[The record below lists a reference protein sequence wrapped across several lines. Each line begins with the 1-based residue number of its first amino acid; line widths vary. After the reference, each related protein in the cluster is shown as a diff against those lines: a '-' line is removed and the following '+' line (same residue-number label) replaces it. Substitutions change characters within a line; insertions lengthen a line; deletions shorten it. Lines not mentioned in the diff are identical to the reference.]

1 MFIASHRTNVDGKEY
16 KLILTEIDGRPSY
29 YVRSVRKMADGS
41 EVDAFLS
48 NRQWKAENRVKARFA
63 KEINEHMKPAAR

>member
-1 MFIASHRTNVDGKEY
+1 MSLVAVHRTNIDGKEY

-29 YVRSVRKMADGS
+29 YVRGVRKMADGS

-48 NRQWKAENRVKARFA
+48 NRQWKAENRVKSRFA
-63 KEINEHMKPAAR
+63 DKINAHMKG